1 MTQAASQHQAAAPQT
16 GNGGSGSDMDD
27 LLRSLGM

>member
-16 GNGGSGSDMDD
+16 GNGGSDMDD